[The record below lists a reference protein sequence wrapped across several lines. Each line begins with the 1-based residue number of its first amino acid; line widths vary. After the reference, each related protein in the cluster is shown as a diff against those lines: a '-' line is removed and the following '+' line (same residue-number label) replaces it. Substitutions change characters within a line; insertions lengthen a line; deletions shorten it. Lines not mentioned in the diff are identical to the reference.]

1 MNILYLVIEIITGL
15 TVAIPLVLKLIEYVK
30 KAQREK
36 NWQDVIKLVLNLMK
50 VAETKFE
57 TGSDRKEWVMMS
69 IKASADTIEY
79 DIDMDKISKL
89 IDDLCEMTKI
99 VNAEIKEA
107 TAE

>member
-1 MNILYLVIEIITGL
+1 MNIVYLIIEIITGL
-15 TVAIPLVLKLIEYVK
+15 TIAIPLVLKLIEYVK

-36 NWQDVIKLVLNLMK
+36 NWQDVIKLVISLMK

-57 TGSDRKEWVMMS
+57 TGADRKEWVMMS

-79 DIDMDKISKL
+79 DIDMDRISKL
-89 IDDLCEMTKI
+89 IDDLCEMAKI